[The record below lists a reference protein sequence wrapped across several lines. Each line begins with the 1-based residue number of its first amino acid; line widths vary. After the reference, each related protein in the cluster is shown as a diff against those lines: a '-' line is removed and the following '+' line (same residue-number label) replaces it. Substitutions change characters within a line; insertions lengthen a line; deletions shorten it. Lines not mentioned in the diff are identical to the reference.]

1 MALNL
6 YPGEMSA
13 PMPMSDESGNAA
25 LETVELML
33 ALEAQ
38 NVAQDGFEGSV
49 QSAAASVNGEMLFH
63 VPAPASLPFQR
74 AALIMLPTDTGNCV
88 VLAVLDEA
96 GSGIELVAESA
107 ETAHLYRL
115 GEAYLEVA
123 TRFRM

>member
-13 PMPMSDESGNAA
+13 PMPQSGNVE
-25 LETVELML
+25 LEAVELML

-38 NVAQDGFEGSV
+38 NVAQDGFEESV
-49 QSAAASVNGEMLFH
+49 QCAAASVNGELLFQ

-74 AALIMLPTDTGNCV
+74 AALIMLPTDSGKTV
-88 VLAVLDEA
+88 LLAVLDEA
-96 GSGIELVAESA
+96 GSAIELLAESA
-107 ETAHLYRL
+107 ETEHLYRL

>member
-6 YPGEMSA
+6 YPGETGA
-13 PMPMSDESGNAA
+13 PMPHSGNAE
-25 LETVELML
+25 LEAVELML

-38 NVAQDGFEGSV
+38 NVAQSGFEESV
-49 QSAAASVNGEMLFH
+49 QCAAASVNGELLFQ

-74 AALIMLPTDTGNCV
+74 AALIMLPTDAGNIV
-88 VLAVLDEA
+88 MLAVLDEA
-96 GSGIELVAESA
+96 GSAIELLAESG
-107 ETAHLYRL
+107 ETEHLYRL

>member
-13 PMPMSDESGNAA
+13 PMPQSGNAE
-25 LETVELML
+25 LEAVELML

-38 NVAQDGFEGSV
+38 DVARTGFEESV
-49 QSAAASVNGEMLFH
+49 QSAAASVNGEMLFQ

-74 AALIMLPTDTGNCV
+74 AALIMLPTDAGNMV
-88 VLAVLDEA
+88 LLAVLDEA
-96 GSGIELVAESA
+96 GSAIELVAESA
-107 ETAHLYRL
+107 ETEHLYRL

>member
-13 PMPMSDESGNAA
+13 PMAQSGNHA
-25 LETVELML
+25 LEAVELML

-38 NVAQDGFEGSV
+38 DVTQTGFEESV
-49 QSAAASVNGEMLFH
+49 LSAAASVGGELLFQM
-63 VPAPASLPFQR
+63 PAPASLPFQR
-74 AALIMLPTDTGNCV
+74 AALIMLPTDSGNTV
-88 VLAVLDEA
+88 VLAALDDA
-96 GSGIELVAESA
+96 GSAIELLAENA

>member
-13 PMPMSDESGNAA
+13 PMYLSDGGGNVE
-25 LETVELML
+25 LEAVELML

-38 NVAQDGFEGSV
+38 NVALDGFEECV
-49 QSAAASVNGEMLFH
+49 QSAAASVNGQLLFH
-63 VPAPASLPFQR
+63 VPAPSSLPFQR
-74 AALIMLPTDTGNCV
+74 AALIMLPTDAGNTV

-96 GSGIELVAESA
+96 GSAIELLAQSP
-107 ETAHLYRL
+107 ETEHLYRL
-115 GEAYLEVA
+115 GEAYLQVA

>member
-6 YPGEMSA
+6 YPGELRA
-13 PMPMSDESGNAA
+13 PMPQSENVE
-25 LETVELML
+25 LEAVELML

-38 NVAQDGFEGSV
+38 DVAQSGFEESV
-49 QSAAASVNGEMLFH
+49 QLAAASVNGEMLFQ
-63 VPAPASLPFQR
+63 VPAPSSLPFQR
-74 AALIMLPTDTGNCV
+74 AALIMLPTDSGNSV

-96 GSGIELVAESA
+96 GSAIELVGDSP

>member
-6 YPGEMSA
+6 YPGDMSA
-13 PMPMSDESGNAA
+13 PMPLSDEDGNAA
-25 LETVELML
+25 LEAVELML

-38 NVAQDGFEGSV
+38 NVAQNGFEESV
-49 QSAAASVNGEMLFH
+49 RAAAASVNGEMLFH

-74 AALIMLPTDTGNCV
+74 AALIMMPVESGKSV

-96 GSGIELVAESA
+96 GSAIELVGESSD
-107 ETAHLYRL
+107 TAHLYRL

>member
-13 PMPMSDESGNAA
+13 PMYRSDGGGSVE
-25 LETVELML
+25 LEAVELML

-38 NVAQDGFEGSV
+38 NVALDGFEECV
-49 QSAAASVNGEMLFH
+49 QAAAASVNGQLLFH
-63 VPAPASLPFQR
+63 VPAPSSLPFQR
-74 AALIMLPTDTGNCV
+74 AALIMLPTDAGNTI

-96 GSGIELVAESA
+96 GSSIDLLAQSP
-107 ETAHLYRL
+107 ETEHLYRL
-115 GEAYLEVA
+115 GEAYLQVA